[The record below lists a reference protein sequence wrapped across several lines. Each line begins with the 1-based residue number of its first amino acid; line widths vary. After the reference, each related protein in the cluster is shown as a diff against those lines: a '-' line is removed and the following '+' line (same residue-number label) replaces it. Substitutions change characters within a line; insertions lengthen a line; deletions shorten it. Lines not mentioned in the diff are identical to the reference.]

1 MNKFQMPKG
10 QPPPPKRINT
20 NLNGTPTQNPTN
32 QVVHVPSKLPPPTA
46 PLTTPPPAFAS
57 SNMSYSS
64 TTPKVLTADGTAYLS
79 PAHNTNT
86 SKTSKT
92 TPYGLINTGDMNTP
106 QRSLSINTKDVEDDS
121 DDEPEDTV
129 LAAAHI

>member
-20 NLNGTPTQNPTN
+20 NFNGTPTQNPTN

-57 SNMSYSS
+57 SNVSYRT
-64 TTPKVLTADGTAYLS
+64 TTPKALTADGTAYPSPLS
-79 PAHNTNT
+79 CHWFNKQQT
-86 SKTSKT
+86 SA
-92 TPYGLINTGDMNTP
+92 INTHI
-106 QRSLSINTKDVEDDS
+106 LSTHHYRVTGS
-121 DDEPEDTV
+121 
-129 LAAAHI
+129 HQ